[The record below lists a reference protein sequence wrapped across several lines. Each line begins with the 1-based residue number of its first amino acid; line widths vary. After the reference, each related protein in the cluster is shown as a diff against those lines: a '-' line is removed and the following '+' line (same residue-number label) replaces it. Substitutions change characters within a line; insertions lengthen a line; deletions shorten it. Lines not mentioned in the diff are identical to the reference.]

1 MSLSCTDLMELASLC
16 LRQAAS
22 ANTASVAAE
31 LRRLA
36 SEYRARAKALTDDPQ
51 MPDIEAAFRS
61 SSQGDQPN
69 LQQQQPQPDGSSGV
83 EDEGTSG

>member
-1 MSLSCTDLMELASLC
+1 MSLSRDDLTELASLC

-22 ANTASVAAE
+22 ANNAAVAAE

-36 SEYRARAKALTDDPQ
+36 SEYQARTKALTDDPR
-51 MPDIEAAFRS
+51 MPDIAAAFKS
-61 SSQGDQPN
+61 SAKGDQPS

-83 EDEGTSG
+83 EDEGSD